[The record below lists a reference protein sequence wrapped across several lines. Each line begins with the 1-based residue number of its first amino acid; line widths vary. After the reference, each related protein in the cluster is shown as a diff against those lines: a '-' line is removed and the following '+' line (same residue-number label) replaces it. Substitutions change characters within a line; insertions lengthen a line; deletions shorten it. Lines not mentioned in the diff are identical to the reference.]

1 MKFFMAIMLTYSLL
15 ACPFRCLG
23 DVPGSAVQSQN
34 GESLTSTEFASAC
47 SCCTKR
53 CPTSSEGEQQSRGE
67 ENESPVEDCACQCLC
82 KGGIQTQEDSF
93 ELDLTLSG
101 IAAQIASTTLVDYSF
116 MEMVDSL
123 NFYEIPDHPLCE
135 DGQEIRL
142 RVGSLII

>member
-1 MKFFMAIMLTYSLL
+1 MAILLTYSLL

-23 DVPGSAVQSQN
+23 DVPGSVVQSQD
-34 GESLTSTEFASAC
+34 GEKLSPSGIASAC
-47 SCCTKR
+47 SCCTKQS
-53 CPTSSEGEQQSRGE
+53 PSSPEDEHLSHSE
-67 ENESPVEDCACQCLC
+67 ESEVPVEDCACQCLC
-82 KGGIQTQEDSF
+82 KGGIQPQEDSF

-101 IAAQIASTTLVDYSF
+101 IAAQIASTTLVDDSL

-142 RVGSLII
+142 HVASLII